1 MSDRRVRVGVV
12 GAGLFAEQCH
22 IPGIQAHPKGEVV
35 ALCARNHARVERL
48 AARFD
53 VPDVHTDYH
62 ELVARPDIDAVTV
75 ATPDALHCEVT
86 LAALQAGKHV
96 FCEKPL
102 AMNAAQA
109 REMAEARERSDLVGM
124 VAFTFRYSL
133 ALMALRRLLR
143 ENAIGR
149 PFFVQMQVH
158 WGNLIANTHE
168 LVWRDQAA
176 ESAAG
181 IWGDGASHLFD
192 ALAYA
197 LGPVQQICAQM
208 MIVPRDQGTPQPD
221 SIDLA
226 AAMARLRLDGGSNG
240 NLPGFSDRR
249 EGDVHVTVLTTRVD
263 RSRLPADEI
272 QVVGTHGA
280 VSSTLTRGAGE
291 RASIL
296 RAGQSNWEDLDLGP
310 EANSGQPLALTRM
323 MGAFVDAVLRGSLD
337 PDQDPG
343 FDAGLHTQLALEAGL
358 RSARSGRWEDVG

>member
-1 MSDRRVRVGVV
+1 MSSDKVRVGVV

-22 IPGIQAHPKGEVV
+22 IPGIQAHPRGEVV
-35 ALCARNHARVERL
+35 ALCARNRERVAAL
-48 AARFD
+48 AARFG
-53 VPDVHTDYH
+53 VPDVHTDYR
-62 ELVARPDIDAVTV
+62 EVLARPDIDAVTV
-75 ATPDALHCEVT
+75 ATPDALHHEVT
-86 LAALQAGKHV
+86 LAALKAGKHV

-109 REMAEARERSDLVGM
+109 REMAEACERSGLVGM

-133 ALMALRRLLR
+133 ALMALRRMLR

-168 LVWRDQAA
+168 LVWRDQSSD
-176 ESAAG
+176 SAAG

-192 ALAYA
+192 ALAYV
-197 LGPVQQICAQM
+197 LGPVQQVCAQM
-208 MIVPRDQGTPQPD
+208 MIVPRDAGTLQPD
-221 SIDLA
+221 SIDVASAL
-226 AAMARLRLDGGSNG
+226 ARLSLQGGPG
-240 NLPGFSDRR
+240 GDLPGYSDRR
-249 EGDVHVTVLTTRVD
+249 EGDVHVSVLTNRVD

-280 VSSTLTRGAGE
+280 VSITLTRGNGE
-291 RASIL
+291 RLSIL
-296 RAGQSNWEDLDLGP
+296 RAGESNWEDLDLGP

-323 MGAFVDAVLRGSLD
+323 MGAFVDAVLRGRLV
-337 PDQDPG
+337 PGQDPG

-358 RSARSGRWEDVG
+358 RSAHSGRWENVG